1 MSITLDGAAVVITG
15 ASSGIGRAAAMEFAK
30 RGADLVLA
38 ARRQDTLEALA
49 RDCETIG
56 GRAIAVR
63 TDVTDAAQVDEL
75 GRRAKEAYGR
85 IDVWVNNAAVSAFG
99 PFEEIPLE
107 VAERII
113 QTNLLGYIHGA
124 RVALRQFRE
133 QGRGVLINN
142 SSVLGKAGGRYL
154 SVYSA
159 TKHAI
164 VGLSDSLRQEVV
176 DDENIH
182 VSTILP
188 ASIDTP
194 LFQQAA
200 NYVGRAIKP
209 LNPTYDATM
218 VARDIVRMAESPR
231 PELYSGGA
239 GWDFAFLR
247 RLSPRLY
254 DRVAARQVDRDHFGD
269 QPVRQGSGNVFA
281 PMPEHTGIS
290 GGWGSNAPTIG
301 TPGPSRPMA
310 LGALALLGVLLV
322 PMLLVRRQR
331 SSKGWRDRLPG

>member
-1 MSITLDGAAVVITG
+1 MSITLDGASVVITG
-15 ASSGIGRAAAMEFAK
+15 ASSGIGRAAAVEFAK
-30 RGADLVLA
+30 RGASLVLA

-63 TDVTDAAQVDEL
+63 TDVTDAAQVEEL
-75 GRRAKEAYGR
+75 GRRAREAYGG

-99 PFEEIPLE
+99 PLEEIPLE
-107 VAERII
+107 VVERVI
-113 QTNLLGYIHGA
+113 QTNLLGYVYGA

-142 SSVLGKAGGRYL
+142 ASVLGKAGGRYL
-154 SVYSA
+154 SIYSA
-159 TKHAI
+159 TKSAI

-176 DDENIH
+176 DDEDIH
-182 VSTILP
+182 ITAVLP

-209 LNPTYDATM
+209 LSPTYDANM
-218 VARDIVRMAESPR
+218 VARDIVRLAQAPR
-231 PELYSGGA
+231 PEVYSGGA
-239 GWDFAFLR
+239 GMHFVLLR
-247 RLSPRLY
+247 RLQPRLY
-254 DRVAARQVDRDHFGD
+254 DKMAARQVDKDHFGD
-269 QPVRQGSGNVFA
+269 QPVRQGPGNVFE

-290 GGWGSNAPTIG
+290 GGWGANAPTA
-301 TPGPSRPMA
+301 GPAAVPLLVGS
-310 LGALALLGVLLV
+310 LALIGFVLL
-322 PMLLVRRQR
+322 PMLLVRRRRAQN
-331 SSKGWRDRLPG
+331 GWRDRLPG